1 MTHNDFQLKYPFP
14 FLILRF
20 LLQNHIALLK
30 DRFLKKMLLKRAKT
44 HRLKHFYWKLPHFL
58 SPNDPSF
65 FELILSPKDPYF
77 LNSWFTCT
85 SLYTNNVSRDIST
98 LLSLSQSTSVQ
109 GPETLYRRPIQILIA
124 KRHRGVGAM
133 SYIISASH
141 VACST
146 CLIIQRTR
154 KLFKGPVNLTY

>member
-1 MTHNDFQLKYPFP
+1 MFHFTWQILYIYIKIQYYNSSSKQETFQ
-14 FLILRF
+14 
-20 LLQNHIALLK
+20 QE
-30 DRFLKKMLLKRAKT
+30 
-44 HRLKHFYWKLPHFL
+44 FL
-58 SPNDPSF
+58 SLCFSSCQT
-65 FELILSPKDPYF
+65 EHY
-77 LNSWFTCT
+77 
-85 SLYTNNVSRDIST
+85 
-98 LLSLSQSTSVQ
+98 Q

-124 KRHRGVGAM
+124 KRHRGVEAM